1 MTKKNKIEHR
11 DAKDTTKKQILAASG
26 NQCAFPA
33 CSDIIFDSEHLV
45 IVGKIAH
52 IKARREY
59 GPRFDYSQSEEE
71 NRSFS
76 NLMALCGK
84 HHDIVD
90 NRKDIYTAEKL
101 VSMKIEHEE
110 KVENSADRSWITF
123 PSSIVRPSNIEG
135 LGAEQIYFW
144 IDRTGRPQIYSDR
157 KLAIARTVFDI
168 WTDINQLCQ
177 LYEMVEQNP
186 EAPSKSLLQSYVR
199 LNKSKANLDEKT
211 NWTPFVHILCQM
223 AEVPEVTFG
232 ELLTYM
238 VKGGDATSLFTERSR
253 VLNKKIEKLS
263 KAETT

>member
-1 MTKKNKIEHR
+1 MTKENKIVHR
-11 DAKDTTKKQILAASG
+11 EPTDTTKKQILTAGG

-33 CSDIIFDSEHLV
+33 CNDFIFDSEHLV

-52 IKARREY
+52 IKARREG

-90 NRKDIYTAEKL
+90 NRKDIYTAEIL

-123 PSSIVRPSNIEG
+123 PSSIVRPSNVEG
-135 LGAEQIYFW
+135 LGAVQVYFW

-168 WTDINQLCQ
+168 WQDINKLCQ
-177 LYEMVEQNP
+177 LYEIVEQNP
-186 EAPSKSLLQSYVR
+186 EATGKSLLQSYVR
-199 LNKSKANLDEKT
+199 LNKAEANLDEKT
-211 NWTPFVHILCQM
+211 KWTPFTHILCQM
-223 AEVPEVTFG
+223 AEIPEVTFG

-238 VKGGDATSLFTERSR
+238 VKGGDATNLFTERASILDR
-253 VLNKKIEKLS
+253 KIEKLS
-263 KAETT
+263 QADTT